1 VATFENAVSEWRD
14 DINDWYHLNASKEE
28 VSLAFLKLKEYRD
41 ARDEPNDIP
50 YVETFFHGLGK
61 TPSGNP
67 IWRTWLDT
75 VDREMLADFVE
86 LNRGNDALPTYADL
100 GGTLLN
106 KARKQ

>member
-1 VATFENAVSEWRD
+1 MATFEKAVSEWRD
-14 DINDWYHLNASKEE
+14 DINDWYHLSASKEE
-28 VSLAFLKLKEYRD
+28 VAQAFLKLKEYRD
-41 ARDEPNDIP
+41 SQDMPLDIP

-61 TPSGNP
+61 LPDGGP
-67 IWRTWLDT
+67 VWRTWLDT

-86 LNRGNDALPTYADL
+86 LIRGNGALPTYADL